1 MAVCN
6 PTTPRAA
13 APRRGLLAPRRA
25 RALSVSARAAA
36 TDALECGRQL
46 AALRARD
53 AGAERP
59 LLFPPDA
66 LAGALLEG
74 APPAAATADD
84 VAADAAAARDL
95 LATRFVDDQLLGALG
110 RAHTGRGQEYNQA
123 VLVGDGM
130 CTRAFRLPWPTG
142 TVIYLVAP
150 AEAHERAEAALAAH
164 AARAPRGCLLRRVDA
179 DLRGAGGGFAPAL
192 ERAGFRADRLSA
204 WGLQGAGRLGLAPPA
219 WAAMFAE
226 VANCAALESLVFGE
240 LPPATRRGAEDF
252 LASFRLLGSLI
263 EHEEVRAE
271 AARLAAA
278 ARVGASGAGAA
289 AWWEAAPAA
298 AAPWGAGAAA
308 ERPWLF
314 LAKQQHLSEREIDA
328 FEAQVTAAEAA
339 DEGGFEGN
347 FS

>member
-1 MAVCN
+1 MSAVSAS
-6 PTTPRAA
+6 TAPRAA

-25 RALSVSARAAA
+25 RARAIPARAAA
-36 TDALECGRQL
+36 ADALECGRQL

-74 APPAAATADD
+74 APPAAAADF
-84 VAADAAAARDL
+84 AADAAAARDL

-123 VLVGDGM
+123 VLLGDGM

-142 TVIYLVAP
+142 TAIYLVAP
-150 AEAHERAEAALAAH
+150 AEAHERAEAVLAAR

-179 DLRGAGGGFAPAL
+179 DLRGGGGGFAPAL

-204 WGLQGAGRLGLAPPA
+204 WGLQGAGRLGLAPSA

-226 VANCAALESLVFGE
+226 VANCAALESLIFGE

-252 LASFRLLGSLI
+252 LASFRLLGSPI
-263 EHEEVRAE
+263 EHEEVRVE

-278 ARVGASGAGAA
+278 ARIGAAGASAA